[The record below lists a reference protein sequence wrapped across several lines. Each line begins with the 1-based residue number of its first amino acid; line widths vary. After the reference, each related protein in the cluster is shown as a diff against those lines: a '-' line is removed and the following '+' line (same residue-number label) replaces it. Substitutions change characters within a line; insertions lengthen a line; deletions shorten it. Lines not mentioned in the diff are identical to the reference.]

1 MHLLDCFFIGR
12 KKLKIT
18 EEEQC
23 HRTKT
28 NLLTLNNNNN
38 NGYTNMDTCLGLL
51 VQINT
56 LKSERRR
63 SDVFYTQTFT
73 RGNYVPVIM
82 NI

>member
-1 MHLLDCFFIGR
+1 
-12 KKLKIT
+12 
-18 EEEQC
+18 
-23 HRTKT
+23 
-28 NLLTLNNNNN
+28 
-38 NGYTNMDTCLGLL
+38 MDTCLGLL